1 MTSRGIKFS
10 SNQDEEKSRLLDNDT
25 YEDDFEVRYSGDSD
39 LALSK
44 KRTRKLSDDE
54 VYNLVDVGNIPKAP
68 PLDQC
73 VESEVQPGDTLTN
86 ISLKYNIPVAELKRV
101 NNILSEQQFYALK
114 RIKIP
119 VRAASLLTELLPDAN
134 QAKGEAKLENG
145 WYVRDIPSPVSG
157 TGASSTVPSSP
168 PSETE
173 FENINYNNHL
183 ESLPVR
189 ESVPCSKQS
198 RKAKRFLKNV
208 DKDLAR
214 IKERLDIDD
223 ADDDSENDEKN
234 DQMTSSLMIRGESIN
249 DDDDYNENETLFKSD
264 QNGFVDSIRASKSRT
279 ACVLFVVIITVV
291 LIVIL
296 VFAHYEFGAIEELH
310 HQKEEEILHRNSAEK
325 MGKTKTQG
333 V

>member
-10 SNQDEEKSRLLDNDT
+10 SNDDEGEKSRLLDYDT
-25 YEDDFEVRYSGDSD
+25 HEDEFEVKYSGDSN
-39 LALSK
+39 LAVSK

-54 VYNLVDVGNIPKAP
+54 VYNLVDVGNAPKAP

-73 VESEVQPGDTLTN
+73 VEAEVQPGDTLTK

-119 VRAASLLTELLPDAN
+119 VRAASLLTELLPAVH
-134 QAKGEAKLENG
+134 QAKGESKLENG
-145 WYVRDIPSPVSG
+145 WYVRDLPSPVLSG

-173 FENINYNNHL
+173 FENIQLSSSSNQ
-183 ESLPVR
+183 R
-189 ESVPCSKQS
+189 ESHPLHEPGPSSKQTK
-198 RKAKRFLKNV
+198 KAKRFLKNV

-223 ADDDSENDEKN
+223 EDDDTENGEN
-234 DQMTSSLMIRGESIN
+234 SSSLMIRGESIN
-249 DDDDYNENETLFKSD
+249 EDENLSKLN

-279 ACVLFVVIITVV
+279 ACVLFVIIITVV

-296 VFAHYEFGAIEELH
+296 IFAHHEFRVIEEIH
-310 HQKEEEILHRNSAEK
+310 HHKEKLDQLKSKQKQ
-325 MGKTKTQG
+325 T
-333 V
+333 

>member
-10 SNQDEEKSRLLDNDT
+10 SNNDEEKYRLLDNDS
-25 YEDDFEVRYSGDSD
+25 YQDDFEVKYSGDPD
-39 LALSK
+39 LAVSK
-44 KRTRKLSDDE
+44 KRTRKISDNE
-54 VYNLVDVGNIPKAP
+54 VYNLVDVGSIPKAP
-68 PLDQC
+68 PIDQC
-73 VESEVQPGDTLTN
+73 VEAEVQPGDTLTK

-119 VRAASLLTELLPDAN
+119 VRAASLLTELLPDVH

-145 WYVRDIPSPVSG
+145 WYVRDIPSPVQSG

-173 FENINYNNHL
+173 FENIQLSSNNYL
-183 ESLPVR
+183 ESPNVQEPVP
-189 ESVPCSKQS
+189 SSKQN

-223 ADDDSENDEKN
+223 DDSENDEN
-234 DQMTSSLMIRGESIN
+234 DQMTSSVLIRGESISE
-249 DDDDYNENETLFKSD
+249 ENSVKSN
-264 QNGFVDSIRASKSRT
+264 QSGFVDSIRASKSRT
-279 ACVLFVVIITVV
+279 ACLLFVVIITVV
-291 LIVIL
+291 FIVIL
-296 VFAHYEFGAIEELH
+296 IFAHHEFGVIEELH
-310 HQKEEEILHRNSAEK
+310 HQNEEKI
-325 MGKTKTQG
+325 KTNKTSG
-333 V
+333 G

>member
-10 SNQDEEKSRLLDNDT
+10 SNNDEEENSRLLDYDA
-25 YEDDFEVRYSGDSD
+25 YEDEFEVKYSGDDD
-39 LALSK
+39 LAISK
-44 KRTRKLSDDE
+44 KRTRKFSDDE
-54 VYNLVDVGNIPKAP
+54 VYNLVDVGNAPKAP

-73 VESEVQPGDTLTN
+73 VEAEVQPGDTLTK

-119 VRAASLLTELLPDAN
+119 VRAASLLTELLPAVHQAN
-134 QAKGEAKLENG
+134 GEEKLDNG
-145 WYVRDIPSPVSG
+145 WYVRDLPSPVLSG

-173 FENINYNNHL
+173 FENIQVSSSSNHL
-183 ESLPVR
+183 ESPTTR
-189 ESVPCSKQS
+189 EPGPNSKQTK
-198 RKAKRFLKNV
+198 KAKRFLKNV

-223 ADDDSENDEKN
+223 DDEDDELENDE
-234 DQMTSSLMIRGESIN
+234 MSSSLMIRGESIN
-249 DDDDYNENETLFKSD
+249 EDRENLSKLTG
-264 QNGFVDSIRASKSRT
+264 QNSFVDSIRASKSRT

-296 VFAHYEFGAIEELH
+296 IFAHHEFGIIEEIH
-310 HQKEEEILHRNSAEK
+310 HHKEKLEQLKNAGQK
-325 MGKTKTQG
+325 KT
-333 V
+333 

>member
-10 SNQDEEKSRLLDNDT
+10 SNDDEGEKSRLLDYDT
-25 YEDDFEVRYSGDSD
+25 HEDEFEVKYSGDSN
-39 LALSK
+39 LAVSK
-44 KRTRKLSDDE
+44 KRTRKLSDEE
-54 VYNLVDVGNIPKAP
+54 VYNLVDAGNAPKAP

-73 VESEVQPGDTLTN
+73 VEAEVQPGDTLTK

-119 VRAASLLTELLPDAN
+119 VRAASLLTELLPAVH
-134 QAKGEAKLENG
+134 QAKGESKLENG
-145 WYVRDIPSPVSG
+145 WYVRDLPSPVLSG

-173 FENINYNNHL
+173 FENIQLSSSSNQR
-183 ESLPVR
+183 ESLPVH
-189 ESVPCSKQS
+189 EPGPSSKQTK
-198 RKAKRFLKNV
+198 KAKRFLKNV

-223 ADDDSENDEKN
+223 EDDDSENGEN
-234 DQMTSSLMIRGESIN
+234 SSSLMIRGESIN
-249 DDDDYNENETLFKSD
+249 EDENLSKLN

-279 ACVLFVVIITVV
+279 ACVLFVIIITVV

-296 VFAHYEFGAIEELH
+296 IFAHHEFRVIEEIH
-310 HQKEEEILHRNSAEK
+310 HHKEKLDQLKSKQKQ
-325 MGKTKTQG
+325 T
-333 V
+333 